1 MKSKKA
7 KITNNDDE
15 VLTKQE
21 RIDEVIAHYDYLIG
35 RCIKRYQNN
44 TMQELWKAL
53 DKLKAKMEQ
62 ELNEIDRDYLDI
74 EDATGNE
81 G

>member
-1 MKSKKA
+1 MKSKKV
-7 KITNNDDE
+7 NSQNSE
-15 VLTKQE
+15 ELVLTKQE
-21 RIDEVIAHYDYLIG
+21 RIDEIMAHYDFLVS
-35 RCIKRYQNN
+35 RCIKRYYNS

-62 ELNEIDRDYLDI
+62 ELNEVDRYYMDI
-74 EDATGNE
+74 EDATGNA